1 MTINTAK
8 VSVTQ
13 VISNQEIKIEFEGI
27 LDFHKDEHK
36 EPKLQ
41 ECIDQLY
48 VRCLESLTSI
58 ADKIVKK

>member
-13 VISNQEIKIEFEGI
+13 VIGNQEIKIEFEGN
-27 LDFHKDEHK
+27 LDFDKDEHI

-41 ECIDQLY
+41 ECVDQLY
-48 VRCLESLTSI
+48 IRCLESLTSI
-58 ADKIVKK
+58 ADKIIKK